1 MLDKIL
7 KLLGMRF
14 AAIDGLRGWLAW
26 AVVIAHIVQF
36 GNLEAG
42 SSSAESIV
50 SFGPIAVMVFVVIS
64 GFVICGRV
72 IDVNEPWWPYII
84 RRFFR
89 IFPLYWF
96 LLVIAAFLTPFAAV
110 AYNAMQWAHDPPGG
124 VQVWFHDWNDLMLM
138 HPVTQWGLHLTLLQG
153 IVSDSFWPRTS
164 TNMLGPAWSLSL
176 EWQFYLVAPLFV
188 GLLMNRKYSAI
199 TVAAS
204 LLSASFFA
212 REFFGTYAL
221 PAFLPISAYLFM
233 IGISSRLGFEQLQ
246 KATLP
251 TAIII
256 AVLFFIFLDKDLRWL
271 GIWGCVF
278 IYLLNERRWK
288 ADPDIITRLMSAGLD
303 SKWALYF
310 GERSYSVYL
319 AHIPV
324 IYVLLLFLAP
334 LELSKWQAT
343 AAFAVLTVVFTAIVS
358 NILYRYIEQPFI
370 RLGSRIARQQA
381 AHVLAK

>member
-303 SKWALYF
+303 SCAYSGDLCAVAFPCAAGTFKMASHRRFCRFDSGFHRNCFKYSISLYRATVHPSWF
-310 GERSYSVYL
+310 TYR
-319 AHIPV
+319 
-324 IYVLLLFLAP
+324 
-334 LELSKWQAT
+334 AT
-343 AAFAVLTVVFTAIVS
+343 A
-358 NILYRYIEQPFI
+358 
-370 RLGSRIARQQA
+370 GSACSCEMN
-381 AHVLAK
+381 